1 MFNTTTMKK
10 STILIALLVSATTIM
25 HAQKKKDLDR
35 EAILDMCGCYDI
47 TFKYTETFAP
57 EIDYEKK
64 MDYTAGALELALPIV
79 DEKNKISIQHLLVIN
94 DSMVI
99 KHWRQDWEYENQNVF
114 YYDKDNNW
122 KFGTLP
128 KEQVK
133 GQWTQK
139 VYQVDDSP
147 RYSGSASWV
156 HVDGKHYWENET
168 DSPLPRREYSKR
180 SDYNVMKRG
189 NRQEI
194 TAYGWVHEQD
204 NDKIIRE
211 DGKAD
216 VLLAQEKGMNTYM
229 KVEDSKCKLA
239 LDWWKEHKEFWANVR
254 SSWDQVYDREGD
266 LTLLKKVDEKP
277 MFMHFYPLEEQ
288 AASST
293 EISQLI
299 NKFVA
304 DTNEAH
310 VEGK

>member
-1 MFNTTTMKK
+1 MRK
-10 STILIALLVSATTIM
+10 STIAMALLLGTISLI
-25 HAQKKKDLDR
+25 HAQKKKELDR

-64 MDYTAGALELALPIV
+64 MDYSAGALELALPIV
-79 DEKNKISIQHLLVIN
+79 SEKNKISIQHLLVIN

-122 KFGTLP
+122 KFGRLP

-147 RYSGSASWV
+147 RYSGSATWV
-156 HVDGKHYWENET
+156 HLDGKHYWENKT

-204 NDKIIRE
+204 NDKIIRK
-211 DGKAD
+211 DGQAD
-216 VLLAQEKGMNTYM
+216 VLLAQEKGMNIYK
-229 KVEDSKCKLA
+229 KVDDSQCQLA
-239 LDWWKEHKEFWANVR
+239 VDWWNEHKGFWANVR
-254 SSWDQVYDREGD
+254 DSWDQVYDRQGD
-266 LTLLKKVDEKP
+266 LTLHKKVDEKP
-277 MFMHFYPLEEQ
+277 MFMHFYPLEKAQ
-288 AASST
+288 ANAS

-304 DTNEAH
+304 DSNQVNE
-310 VEGK
+310 ESK